1 MQMHLRPL
9 IARLAFIGLA
19 ATAPLSL
26 LAPPPEVAGSWSTV
40 GSLIA
45 GRAQHTAT
53 RLLDGRVLVTGGTD
67 GRNHGLASTELFD
80 PRRAGWQAGPP
91 MSSTRIDHT
100 ATLLPDGR
108 VLVAGGIDQ
117 LDFPETTLASTEIY
131 APSTNRWTVA
141 ASMLSARERHTA
153 TLLSDGMVLVVGG
166 LVLSSP
172 TRRGGFV
179 DTAELYDPS
188 TNRWSLTGPQVIG
201 VRQGH
206 TATRLLDGRVLVVG
220 GEAGLGP
227 NPSVELYDPRTTTW
241 SPAATL
247 LAPHVGHTATRLTTG
262 EVLIAGGAGSISPT
276 FNEPEPLA
284 TVEVYDPTTDHWSLR
299 SPMHSTRDA
308 HTATLLTAGKILV
321 VGGAFTTTPLP
332 ELFDPAANRWLLVAG
347 PSMNRHAHTATL
359 LLDGRVLVA
368 GGYSVDSMSSTLVYD
383 AEGKV
388 SPSVNARPPVVLA
401 LVVLAALVLASLAL
415 RRLPDRLRRL
425 PSRPNADEW
434 IDP

>member
-1 MQMHLRPL
+1 MRRRPVVAL
-9 IARLAFIGLA
+9 LAFIGLA

-26 LAPPPEVAGSWSTV
+26 LAPPPEAAGAWSTV

-45 GRAQHTAT
+45 VRAQHTAT

-80 PRRAGWQAGPP
+80 PRQATWKPGPS
-91 MSSTRIDHT
+91 MDTTRIDHT
-100 ATLLPDGR
+100 ATLLSDGR
-108 VLVAGGIDQ
+108 VLVVGGIDQ
-117 LDFPETTLASTEIY
+117 LDFPQTTLASTEIY
-131 APSTNRWTVA
+131 TPSTGRWTA
-141 ASMLSARERHTA
+141 AAPMLSPRERHTA
-153 TLLSDGMVLVVGG
+153 TLLADGTVLVVGG
-166 LVLSSP
+166 LRQSSP
-172 TRRGGFV
+172 TKQGGFV

-188 TNRWSLTGPQVIG
+188 TNRWSITGPQVIG

-241 SPAATL
+241 SPGATL
-247 LAPHVGHTATRLTTG
+247 LAPHVGHTATRLTSG
-262 EVLIAGGAGSISPT
+262 EVLVAGGAGSISPT

-299 SPMHSTRDA
+299 APMHSTRDT
-308 HTATLLTAGKILV
+308 HTATLLTTGKILV

-347 PSMNRHAHTATL
+347 QSMNRHAHTATL

-383 AEGKV
+383 PEGKV
-388 SPSVNARPPVVLA
+388 SPSVAARPPLVLA
-401 LVVLAALVLASLAL
+401 LVVLAAALVLVSLAF